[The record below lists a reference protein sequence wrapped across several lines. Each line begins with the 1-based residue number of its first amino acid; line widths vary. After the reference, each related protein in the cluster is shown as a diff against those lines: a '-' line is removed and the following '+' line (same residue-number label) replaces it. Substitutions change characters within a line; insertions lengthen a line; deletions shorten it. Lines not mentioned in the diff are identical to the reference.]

1 MPTPQVQGNWR
12 NRLQSTWSGS
22 LLEAYCQQ
30 VKTCTE
36 IALNCMEKDRDRRP
50 GISEIILRLNEMET
64 MIDELKNDAESP
76 LDEVTNY

>member
-1 MPTPQVQGNWR
+1 
-12 NRLQSTWSGS
+12 
-22 LLEAYCQQ
+22 
-30 VKTCTE
+30 
-36 IALNCMEKDRDRRP
+36 MEKDRDRRP